1 MFTDATEPLH
11 VAAAVLRDAGTGHVL
26 LTRRHDHL
34 HQGGLWEFP
43 GGKLE
48 PGETVAL
55 GLARELQEE
64 LGIEVVRCRPFLC
77 VDHAYPELTVRL
89 DVHEVLEW
97 HGEPRALEGQALRW
111 ADVRSLD
118 PGDFPAADVPMLT
131 ALRLPAHYVI
141 SDEPTS
147 AADFLD
153 TLDRCLARGERLI
166 QLRAKEMRENE
177 LALLTH
183 EAVARCDRLGA
194 RLLVNATPEQAG
206 SWGAHGV
213 HLSSNRLM
221 QLASRPLPSDCLVAA
236 SCHDDRE
243 LTHAREIGVDFVVLS
258 PLRSTASH
266 PEATPLGWTGFTS
279 LARRANLPV
288 YALGGVNPDDLDAV
302 REARGFGVAGI
313 GAFWPKTEGSE

>member
-147 AADFLD
+147 A
-153 TLDRCLARGERLI
+153 G
-166 QLRAKEMRENE
+166 
-177 LALLTH
+177 
-183 EAVARCDRLGA
+183 
-194 RLLVNATPEQAG
+194 
-206 SWGAHGV
+206 
-213 HLSSNRLM
+213 
-221 QLASRPLPSDCLVAA
+221 
-236 SCHDDRE
+236 
-243 LTHAREIGVDFVVLS
+243 
-258 PLRSTASH
+258 PLRH
-266 PEATPLGWTGFTS
+266 Q
-279 LARRANLPV
+279 RRADQRSGLPR
-288 YALGGVNPDDLDAV
+288 YARQVPCAWRTPDPAARQGDA
-302 REARGFGVAGI
+302 
-313 GAFWPKTEGSE
+313 